1 MLDSDYGA
9 TKRLGGVASSP
20 RPFTPVW
27 LAQEEAGQ
35 KNQVRYLICRRLM
48 TAQSM
53 LVRSA
58 KWSCLKAWA
67 MKIARHRGMN
77 KAKE

>member
-35 KNQVRYLICRRLM
+35 KKSSKVFDMPAFDDGPEHAGAFGEMVL
-48 TAQSM
+48 A
-53 LVRSA
+53 
-58 KWSCLKAWA
+58 
-67 MKIARHRGMN
+67 
-77 KAKE
+77 